1 MKKRVGGGDELW
13 ARNGGN
19 QRRAR
24 RLREA
29 LRATEKPGE
38 DLRDQER
45 LQKRERTTKAAVRE
59 KVEKGGNLL
68 KIHHRADESAS
79 FRGNFRAIPYLL
91 ERVIFFCTFCGRQAT
106 TYVQ

>member
-45 LQKRERTTKAAVRE
+45 LQKRERTRKAAVRE
-59 KVEKGGNLL
+59 KVERGENCGNFVSQLWKL
-68 KIHHRADESAS
+68 RHRADEVAIFLAH
-79 FRGNFRAIPYLL
+79 FRSL
-91 ERVIFFCTFCGRQAT
+91 
-106 TYVQ
+106 